1 LIWAEGYGIN
11 IGFPE
16 KGYFI
21 LTPLG
26 EDKGKLIRQIAS
38 YSTLGLEM
46 GLSVAVGAVIG
57 YYIDKW
63 LNTEPWFLIVFFI
76 FGAAAGFRSLYRVL
90 KRLQKED
97 SED

>member
-1 LIWAEGYGIN
+1 M
-11 IGFPE
+11 
-16 KGYFI
+16 
-21 LTPLG
+21 TPLG
-26 EDKGKLIRQIAS
+26 EDKGKLFKQVAS

-63 LNTEPWFLIVFFI
+63 LKTEPWFLIVFLL
-76 FGAAAGFRSLYRVL
+76 FGVIAGFRSLYRAL

-97 SED
+97 MED

>member
-1 LIWAEGYGIN
+1 M
-11 IGFPE
+11 
-16 KGYFI
+16 
-21 LTPLG
+21 TPLG
-26 EDKGKLIRQIAS
+26 EDKTKLIKQVAS

-63 LNTEPWFLIVFFI
+63 LNSEPWFLIVFLLL
-76 FGAAAGFRSLYRVL
+76 GVVAGFKSLYRAL